1 MADGK
6 GGKCHAVSRSGRPCG
21 ATVVAPSG
29 MCAWHAPEWAE
40 RRREWSRKG
49 GEGRSNKRRAAKQ
62 IAEPMTP
69 AELQSLLG
77 VVLRGV
83 IAGRLEPGVA
93 NAAANL
99 GRALVAV
106 REATTLA
113 DEVAAIKEAI
123 GLGSERTA

>member
-1 MADGK
+1 MATG
-6 GGKCHAVSRSGRPCG
+6 CRATNQAGRPCSAAVWQDG
-21 ATVVAPSG
+21 W
-29 MCAWHAPEWAE
+29 CRWHAPQLEQE
-40 RRREWSRKG
+40 RREWSARG
-49 GEGRSNKRRAAKQ
+49 GRGKSNKQRAKKAL
-62 IAEPMTP
+62 PDNVLTP
-69 AELQSLLG
+69 TEVQGMLG
-77 VVLRGV
+77 LALRGV
-83 IAGRLEPGVA
+83 LAGRLEPGVA